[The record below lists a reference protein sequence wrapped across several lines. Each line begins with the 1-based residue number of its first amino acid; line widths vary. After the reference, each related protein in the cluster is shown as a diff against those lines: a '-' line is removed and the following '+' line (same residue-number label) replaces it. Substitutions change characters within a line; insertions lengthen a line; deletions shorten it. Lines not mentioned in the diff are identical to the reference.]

1 MAEYVVLRTDGAER
15 DLEEI
20 YRYVPKADSRANPP
34 SPRWCDLRP
43 AAMELSGLALRAG
56 RQWNHARHQ
65 RVIPVVSRVVSDN
78 PLEVYLMPMAREE
91 LEAQARQLPREERA
105 RLAEALISSLDE
117 EAEVERA
124 WDEEIRR
131 RLQEL
136 DAGSVETVPGE
147 EVLAELDK
155 LVE

>member
-1 MAEYVVLRTDGAER
+1 MGED
-15 DLEEI
+15 
-20 YRYVPKADSRANPP
+20 
-34 SPRWCDLRP
+34 
-43 AAMELSGLALRAG
+43 
-56 RQWNHARHQ
+56 
-65 RVIPVVSRVVSDN
+65 
-78 PLEVYLMPMAREE
+78 LMPMTREE
-91 LEAQARQLPREERA
+91 LEARARQLPREERA
-105 RLAEALISSLDE
+105 RLAETLISSLDD

-147 EVLAELDK
+147 EVFAELDK

>member
-1 MAEYVVLRTDGAER
+1 MT
-15 DLEEI
+15 
-20 YRYVPKADSRANPP
+20 
-34 SPRWCDLRP
+34 
-43 AAMELSGLALRAG
+43 
-56 RQWNHARHQ
+56 
-65 RVIPVVSRVVSDN
+65 
-78 PLEVYLMPMAREE
+78 REE
-91 LEAQARQLPREERA
+91 LEARARQLPREERA
-105 RLAEALISSLDE
+105 RLAETLISSLDD

-147 EVLAELDK
+147 EVFAELDK